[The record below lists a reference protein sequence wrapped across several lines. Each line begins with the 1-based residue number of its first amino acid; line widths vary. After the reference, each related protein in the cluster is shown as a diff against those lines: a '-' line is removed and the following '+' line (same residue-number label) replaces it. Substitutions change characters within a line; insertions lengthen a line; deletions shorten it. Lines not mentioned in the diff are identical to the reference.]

1 MSELNRE
8 QIIRNL
14 ERLVDKYG
22 ENGSYN
28 VYCTLSDALALIKE
42 LADERDR
49 CLVALSELSDNIG
62 LLKDKARTDA
72 VRKFAG
78 YLKEHSFNCDPGNG
92 FSFDAIDVDEL
103 DDYVKKILEEDE

>member
-1 MSELNRE
+1 MSELNGE

-28 VYCTLSDALALIKE
+28 TYCTLSDSLILIKE

-49 CLVALSELSDNIG
+49 CLEALSVLSDNIG
-62 LLKDKARTDA
+62 LLKDEARTDGT
-72 VRKFAG
+72 RKFAE
-78 YLKEHSFNCDPGNG
+78 YLKEHSFMCDPGNG

-103 DDYVKKILEEDE
+103 DDYVKEFLGE